1 MNIDGESD
9 AVVNNHSAVIFQGD
23 HARQLLKNKYILIL
37 GDSVQRTVYK
47 DVVALLH
54 NSEMLTQRELA
65 QSCEKEHRGDQ
76 LVAATMKNIG
86 DKFMEVREYAGHE
99 SNGGYV
105 LIRYVFMSRIWES
118 NGDTQELL
126 DALTSDHFPDVLLVN
141 SLFWDV
147 SKYGDRSIIDSETKM
162 KRFIGFEN
170 NLHKF
175 IKYFENREAQICKT
189 GEKSQLRNPCLKIWR
204 STMPISETANTEP
217 LTGTKSNM
225 VKLVEEIS
233 HTNYWAEQII
243 QSYNW
248 DIIDAQFWFRQNYIE
263 HRSDDGIHWN
273 AKAHRWLTNIILTHI
288 AIEWGIGL
296 PTFLHGKNTNN
307 EKTFHVQIVD
317 TSGNDASMDT
327 KISKDQLKKGMKMFE
342 QDTKNLSVKFPDIP
356 SFSK

>member
-1 MNIDGESD
+1 MNIGGESD
-9 AVVNNHSAVIFQGD
+9 AVVNNHSAVIFQKD

-47 DVVALLH
+47 GNRTHIELELMECLDLVALLY

-65 QSCEKEHRGDQ
+65 QSCEKEHRGDE

-86 DKFMEVREYAGHE
+86 DKFMEVREFV
-99 SNGGYV
+99 NDGYV

-118 NGDTQELL
+118 NGDTQQLL

-147 SKYGDRSIIDSETKM
+147 SKYGDRPIIDQKTKM
-162 KRFIGFEN
+162 KRFTGFEN
-170 NLHKF
+170 NLHRF
-175 IKYFENREAQICKT
+175 IKYFENREELICKN
-189 GEKSQLRNPCLKIWR
+189 EKSGRIPCLKIWR

-248 DIIDAQFWFRQNYIE
+248 DIIDAQFWFRA
-263 HRSDDGIHWN
+263 G
-273 AKAHRWLTNIILTHI
+273 
-288 AIEWGIGL
+288 
-296 PTFLHGKNTNN
+296 F
-307 EKTFHVQIVD
+307 
-317 TSGNDASMDT
+317 
-327 KISKDQLKKGMKMFE
+327 
-342 QDTKNLSVKFPDIP
+342 
-356 SFSK
+356 